1 MPDISE
7 DSAIFGIITAFP
19 GCNPDFMLG
28 FEAGMVWGQL
38 WSSKNPIKIIIEKA
52 NLAGITKLAEHLECR
67 IKVEDHQES
76 DSLVLTLTKTKP
88 ERPPD
93 EFEVAQG
100 DRPIPPCG
108 LFTSRL
114 RRAVL
119 KSILGG
125 CLRVRS
131 GPG

>member
-19 GCNPDFMLG
+19 GCSPDFMLG

-38 WSSKNPIKIIIEKA
+38 WSAKNPIKIIIEKA

-93 EFEVAQG
+93 EFEVAQ
-100 DRPIPPCG
+100 R
-108 LFTSRL
+108 LLTSRL
-114 RRAVL
+114 RRAIL
-119 KSILGG
+119 KPILGV
-125 CLRVRS
+125 CLRVRC
-131 GPG
+131 GPRLVGE

>member
-88 ERPPD
+88 DGRPTNLKSPK
-93 EFEVAQG
+93 A
-100 DRPIPPCG
+100 DRPSPFRVISQAASDE
-108 LFTSRL
+108 LF
-114 RRAVL
+114 
-119 KSILGG
+119 
-125 CLRVRS
+125 
-131 GPG
+131 